1 MIHLLRTDAHH
12 PGFAAMVKLLDADLA
27 VRDGKEHSFYAQ
39 FNKTVGLKHCIVAL
53 WQNEPVG
60 CGALKHYSPRQM
72 EIKRM
77 FVLPAYRGRG
87 IASQILA
94 ELEKW
99 AAELSYVGCILETGV
114 KQPEAMALYQKNGYH
129 RIPNYGQYAGVLNSV
144 CFEKSLV

>member
-12 PGFAAMVKLLDADLA
+12 PEFAALVKLLDADLA
-27 VRDGKEHSFYAQ
+27 TRDGNEHSFYAQ

-99 AAELSYVGCILETGV
+99 AAELSYGGCILETGL
-114 KQPEAMALYQKNGYH
+114 KQPEAIALYQKNGYH
-129 RIPNYGQYAGVLNSV
+129 RIPNYGQYAGVHNSV
-144 CFEKSLV
+144 CFEKILV